1 MTPREAIRDKALSH
15 RWTAYWDGIDNE
27 RILAAGALLDLSST
41 VREDVAKSLRTDN
54 EPLFNDD
61 GDEVGEQDYVTLD
74 WDGWATDVEAT
85 RPPVLVDRSQS
96 RKTGRRFGHQQT
108 NQPRPGPRVHR
119 ILGNRAVEGPS
130 GLGHRRKQP

>member
-15 RWTAYWDGIDNE
+15 RWTAYWDGIHNE

-41 VREDVAKSLRTDN
+41 VREDVAKWLRTDK

-61 GDEVGEQDYVTLD
+61 GDEVGEQEYVTLD

-85 RPPVLVDRSQS
+85 GRPFSSTEANLAKLAAALVTNRP
-96 RKTGRRFGHQQT
+96 

-119 ILGNRAVEGPS
+119 IDPGKPS
-130 GLGHRRKQP
+130 CGRS